1 MPHILSDRKQ
11 SSNSKPQNLRASG
24 LLFALVASA
33 GIGALADAA
42 HGQSSIPSSAPTS
55 QATKK
60 VLPNDPVG
68 KLFNDGPR
76 VAYTQDPGA
85 DPIEQLFWDRELKKK
100 KLEALRGPQEPVA
113 EKTEPEPPS
122 PRQTTEDSS
131 SSKAIAKQSSTDEV
145 ASPVKNDDD
154 SPKKQSTIQ
163 QPAKKETAK
172 ARSENDKSPKPPKT
186 KELTQPE
193 APRVFHQPMQQAADI
208 GVVNGVGINSA
219 VWPVSAKP
227 KNAYGK
233 KGPEGRPWQ
242 GLVFDVPTGTPVRAI
257 DSGRVMY
264 ANDFKNYG
272 NLIIV
277 DHGDRVASVYASNQ
291 KLLVKE
297 GAQVGTGDVIALS
310 GQTGSLNYPALYFE
324 IRKEGKPVD
333 PMQFLKRR

>member
-1 MPHILSDRKQ
+1 MPRILSDKKHP
-11 SSNSKPQNLRASG
+11 SNGKPQLGISG

-33 GIGALADAA
+33 GMGAQSDAA
-42 HGQSSIPSSAPTS
+42 HGQSSLPSSAPTS
-55 QATKK
+55 QASKK

-85 DPIEQLFWDRELKKK
+85 DPIEQLFWDRELKKE
-100 KLEALRGPQEPVA
+100 KLKALRETQDPIV
-113 EKTEPEPPS
+113 EKTEPET
-122 PRQTTEDSS
+122 PRQMTEDSS
-131 SSKAIAKQSSTDEV
+131 GSKAIEKQSSTDEA
-145 ASPVKNDDD
+145 ASPVKHDDDSAQKQSTILQPSKKETVRGRSANDD
-154 SPKKQSTIQ
+154 SPKPLRAKE
-163 QPAKKETAK
+163 PA
-172 ARSENDKSPKPPKT
+172 
-186 KELTQPE
+186 QPE
-193 APRVFHQPMQQAADI
+193 APRVSHQPMQQAADV